1 MTLLTTWV
9 TRRERWTGSGS
20 MGRMVAAERRG
31 IRPLL
36 LLDAVLATALL
47 AVGHAGGVQRAA
59 HDLVAH
65 ARQILDAAA
74 THEHDGVLLQVVAL
88 ARDVGGDLDRAGD
101 PHTGDLAQRRVRL
114 LRRGR
119 VDAGADAAALGGGLL
134 LLVALAGLQ
143 TRRGHLARLGL
154 ATLADELA
162 RGGHAARDGSKRSGA
177 VPSRHPTARQ
187 GDPPAPRAFPLR
199 AAPSHAASTPGH
211 AGFDPSGASAKT
223 STRA

>member
-1 MTLLTTWV
+1 MTLFTTWV

-31 IRPLL
+31 MKSLL
-36 LLDAVLATALL
+36 LLDAVHGTALL

-65 ARQILDAAA
+65 AREILDAAA

-88 ARDVGGDLDRAGD
+88 ARDVGRDFNRAGD
-101 PHTGDLAQRRVRL
+101 PHTCDLAQRRVRL
-114 LRRGR
+114 LGRGR
-119 VDAGADAAALGGGLL
+119 VDARADATALRGGLL

-143 TRRGHLARLGL
+143 TGRGHLARLGL

-162 RGGHAARDGSKRSGA
+162 RGGHAARDGSKRSALVRSRCVTLGRAGRRPLFPPGA
-177 VPSRHPTARQ
+177 RR
-187 GDPPAPRAFPLR
+187 
-199 AAPSHAASTPGH
+199 
-211 AGFDPSGASAKT
+211 
-223 STRA
+223 

>member
-31 IRPLL
+31 MKSLL

-65 ARQILDAAA
+65 TRQILDAAA

-88 ARDVGGDLDRAGD
+88 AGDVGGDLDRASD
-101 PHTGDLAQRRVRL
+101 PHAGDLAQRRVRL
-114 LRRGR
+114 LGRGR
-119 VDAGADAAALGGGLL
+119 VDAGADAAALRGGLL

-143 TRRGHLARLGL
+143 TRSGHLARLGL

-177 VPSRHPTARQ
+177 VPSRHPPAAR
-187 GDPPAPRAFPLR
+187 GCPWPPASSPLAAGPARPR
-199 AAPSHAASTPGH
+199 PGWVRSRRRD
-211 AGFDPSGASAKT
+211 AGLLPA
-223 STRA
+223 RV

>member
-1 MTLLTTWV
+1 MTLLVTWV
-9 TRRERWTGSGS
+9 TRRERKTGSGS
-20 MGRMVAAERRG
+20 TARMVAAERRG
-31 IRPLL
+31 MKSLL

-88 ARDVGGDLDRAGD
+88 ARDVGGDLHRAGD
-101 PHTGDLAQRRVRL
+101 PHTGDLAQSRVRL

-119 VDAGADAAALGGGLL
+119 VDAGADAAALRGGLL

-162 RGGHAARDGSKRSGA
+162 RCGHAARDGSKRSAPVPFRALPGRRTRPPRA
-177 VPSRHPTARQ
+177 SFPPRGRPSRCPVWGQTGWVRF
-187 GDPPAPRAFPLR
+187 RSR
-199 AAPSHAASTPGH
+199 V
-211 AGFDPSGASAKT
+211 
-223 STRA
+223 